1 MQGKAMCMLLA
12 GHQPTEPHLYS
23 LLMGIKKGK
32 LTQLKNKAKI
42 PIPEARLL
50 LGVCDQVNE
59 LQYGQVSLNF
69 IDWAT

>member
-1 MQGKAMCMLLA
+1 
-12 GHQPTEPHLYS
+12 
-23 LLMGIKKGK
+23 MGIKKGK

-59 LQYGQVSLNF
+59 LQYGQVHLLTLL
-69 IDWAT
+69 IG